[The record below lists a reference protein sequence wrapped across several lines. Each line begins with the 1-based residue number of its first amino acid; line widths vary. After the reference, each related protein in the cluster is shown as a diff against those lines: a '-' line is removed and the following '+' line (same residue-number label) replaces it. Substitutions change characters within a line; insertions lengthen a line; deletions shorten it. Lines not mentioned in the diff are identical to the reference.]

1 MNEALNREY
10 IESQYLLWK
19 TAPERLPEDWR
30 YFFEGFEMG
39 LARSQTPVCDEA
51 ALARQAR
58 VEALVHR
65 YRDMGHML
73 ACMDPL
79 TACPISH
86 PLLEPA
92 ALGIGADEEDLPV
105 RFAVSTF
112 SGTTTIRDLVKALK
126 DTYCRTIGVEYMHLQ
141 NPEEREWLQGR
152 MEPSRNRTALDGET
166 RKRIL
171 RKLLEADSFERFLNK
186 TYVGVT
192 RFSIEGADTLVPV
205 LDRLCSRAAAGGCG
219 EVILGMAH
227 RGRLN
232 VLAHIFEKPYEDI
245 FIEFEHCYDPA
256 HVSGYGD
263 VKYHNGYLNDITH
276 EGHPLRLFMVPNP
289 SHLEAVDPVVE
300 GIARA
305 RQDALGSVDLALP
318 VLIHGDAAFAG
329 QGIVAEVL
337 NMSQLEGYRTGGTL
351 HIVVNNQIGYTTLPA
366 DARSSRYAT
375 DVAKGIM
382 APIFHVHGED
392 PEAACY
398 ATTLAL
404 DYRNRFHKDVVID
417 LVCYRRHG
425 HNEGDDPYFTQPQ
438 MVERIRSRP
447 TVAAVYEEVLRQ
459 AGVIEAEEVSRQRE
473 DIGNRLDAAYQSV
486 HGTVCAF
493 PQPRFYEHLQEQK
506 ASANAPGA
514 MPVSE
519 DQLLRYARTICTVPE
534 GFMPPPKLV
543 ALLQKRLQAMETDTG
558 IDWAFAET
566 LAFAS
571 LLDTGISVRLSG
583 QDVRRGT
590 FSQRHCALTDIH
602 TEKRIFPLQAVARP
616 PAVFQAFDSLLA
628 EPSVL
633 GFEYGYSLLRP
644 DCLTIWEAQFGDFVN
659 NAQSIID
666 LFIASGETKW
676 HQQSPLVVLLP
687 HGLEGLGPEHSSAR
701 PERLLQLCAG
711 NNIQVCQPTTPAQF
725 FHLLRGQAT
734 GFSDRKPL
742 FVLTPKSLLRAAQ
755 AVSRRE
761 AFAGGSFEDVLVDG
775 PGGKTE
781 RVLLCSGK
789 IAYELI
795 ERCKSRGRDDVAIVR
810 MERLYPFDGAAFAA
824 KTASISSASRWFW
837 VQDEPENMGAYR
849 FMAPLIEAIIGQKLR
864 YAGRDASPSP
874 ATGYP
879 RVFKME
885 QEAVFEKALA

>member
-1 MNEALNREY
+1 
-10 IESQYLLWK
+10 
-19 TAPERLPEDWR
+19 
-30 YFFEGFEMG
+30 
-39 LARSQTPVCDEA
+39 
-51 ALARQAR
+51 
-58 VEALVHR
+58 
-65 YRDMGHML
+65 
-73 ACMDPL
+73 
-79 TACPISH
+79 
-86 PLLEPA
+86 
-92 ALGIGADEEDLPV
+92 
-105 RFAVSTF
+105 
-112 SGTTTIRDLVKALK
+112 
-126 DTYCRTIGVEYMHLQ
+126 
-141 NPEEREWLQGR
+141 
-152 MEPSRNRTALDGET
+152 LDVET

-171 RKLLEADSFERFLNK
+171 RKLLEADGFERFLNK

-192 RFSIEGADTLVPV
+192 RFSIEGADTLIPA
-205 LDRLCSRAAAGGCG
+205 LDYLCSKAVQAGCA
-219 EVILGMAH
+219 EIVLGMAH

-245 FIEFEHCYDPA
+245 LIEFEHCYDPA
-256 HVSGYGD
+256 HTSGYGD
-263 VKYHNGYLNDITH
+263 VKYHNGYLNDVTCTQ
-276 EGHPLRLFMVPNP
+276 GRSLRLFMVPNP

-300 GIARA
+300 GITRA
-305 RQDALGSVDLALP
+305 RQDMLGSVDQVLP

-337 NMSQLEGYRTGGTL
+337 NLSQLSGYRTGGTL
-351 HIVVNNQIGYTTLPA
+351 HIVVNNQIGYTTLPV

-375 DVAKGIM
+375 DVAKVVM

-392 PEAACY
+392 PEAACHVIG
-398 ATTLAL
+398 LAL

-447 TVAAVYEEVLRQ
+447 TVAAVYGEALRQ
-459 AGVIEAEEVSRQRE
+459 AGVIEEAEVGRQHE
-473 DIGNRLDAAYQSV
+473 DIGGRLDAAYQSV

-493 PQPRFYEHLQEQK
+493 PQPRFYEHLQQQK
-506 ASANAPGA
+506 VLVDAPGG
-514 MPVSE
+514 MFVSE

-543 ALLQKRLQAMETDTG
+543 ALLQKRLQAMETGVG

-571 LLDTGISVRLSG
+571 LLDAGISVRLSG

-602 TEKRIFPLQAVARP
+602 SEKRIFPLQAVARP

-676 HQQSPLVVLLP
+676 HQQSHLVILLP

-711 NNIQVCQPTTPAQF
+711 DNMQVCQPTTPAQF
-725 FHLLRGQAT
+725 FHLLRTQAVAEN
-734 GFSDRKPL
+734 RKPL
-742 FVLTPKSLLRAAQ
+742 FVLTPKSLLRAPQ

-761 AFAGGSFEDVLVDG
+761 AFTGGAFEDVLLDG
-775 PGGKTE
+775 AGGKTE

-789 IAYELI
+789 IAYELL
-795 ERCKSRGRDDVAIVR
+795 ERRNTQGRDDIAIVR
-810 MERLYPFDGAAFAA
+810 MERLYPFDASAFAA
-824 KTASISSASRWFW
+824 KIASISAAPRWFW

-849 FMAPLIEAIIGQKLR
+849 FMAPLIEAIIGQKLH
-864 YAGRDASPSP
+864 YCGRGASPSP

-879 RVFKME
+879 KVYKKE
-885 QEAVFEKALA
+885 QEAIFEQAFSRL